1 VRRSLARW
9 FAEHGRALPW
19 RPAAARTP
27 PGPRDPYAVLV
38 SEVMLQQTR
47 VEAVVPYFER
57 WMRRFPDV
65 RSLASADVDEVLKLW
80 QGLGYY
86 RRALRLHEAARWLVS
101 ERGGAFPATRDGL
114 RSLPGVGPYTS
125 AAVAALAFGEDQIA
139 VDGNVRRVAARL
151 LGRAE
156 LPADREV
163 ERALAELL
171 DGGPGPGNGRN
182 APQPPVA
189 EALIELGALVCTPRA
204 PACDD
209 CPLRSGC
216 NAAAQGT
223 PEAFPAPRARRAT
236 PRRRRYALVA
246 LAGDRVWLRRRG
258 VGEMLSGLWGFP
270 QTADAPPGARCL
282 AGVRHTYSH
291 FHLELVP
298 ALVAPEHPALH
309 DAAGA
314 TPRLLAD
321 LPDLA
326 LSGVDLRVIARLRE
340 EGLLRAS
347 AVS

>member
-1 VRRSLARW
+1 
-9 FAEHGRALPW
+9 
-19 RPAAARTP
+19 
-27 PGPRDPYAVLV
+27 VLV

-65 RSLASADVDEVLKLW
+65 RSLAAADVDEVLKLW

-86 RRALRLHEAARWLVS
+86 RRALRLHDAARWLVA
-101 ERGGAFPATRDGL
+101 ERDGVFPASRDGL

-125 AAVAALAFGEDQIA
+125 AAVAALAFGEDQLA

-151 LGRAE
+151 LGRAG

-163 ERALAELL
+163 ERVLAALL
-171 DGGPGPGNGRN
+171 GGGNGREQGRN
-182 APQPPVA
+182 VPRPPVA

-204 PACDD
+204 PSCDA

-216 NAAAQGT
+216 YAAAQGT
-223 PEAFPAPRARRAT
+223 PEAFPAPRARRKA

-246 LAGDRVWLRRRG
+246 LDGDRVWLRRRG
-258 VGEMLSGLWGFP
+258 EDEMLGGLWGFP
-270 QTADAPPGARCL
+270 QTADPPPGAHCL
-282 AGVRHTYSH
+282 AGVRHSYSH

-298 ALVAPEHPALH
+298 ALVEPQHPALR

-314 TPRLLAD
+314 TPQLVAD